1 MSWVSEELSGA
12 NLGDVRRTR
21 RLIRV
26 VEDIAG
32 QPTASVPQASRD
44 AAALQG
50 MYGFWS
56 NCRVDAKAIIAAHA
70 QKTIERMAGET
81 TVLAIQDTTELDYS
95 HHRSTRGLGG
105 ISKAGARGLKVHSVL
120 ATSAE
125 GVPLGVLHQQVW
137 SRPATRRS
145 EEQRRVLIE
154 QKESRRWLTS
164 LEVTGQLVPST
175 IRVITVA
182 DREGDIYELFA
193 QARPANSEFLIR
205 AAQNRNTKA
214 APSDVEMQPLLS
226 AVRSTAWLGEQSL
239 ALQRTPRRAAR
250 NVRLSL
256 RYTRLWLQPPEPLR
270 HLAPIA
276 VTALLAEELYP
287 LPKEPPVRWLLLT
300 TLEIADVAMAQQCLI
315 WYSRRWAIERYHLTL
330 KSGCR
335 LEWLQLRRSDRLE
348 RALAC
353 YAIVAWRLMWMTYA
367 ARASPEQAIDQVL
380 DRAQWQVLYCYV
392 HQCSRPPARA
402 PSLGECVEW
411 IASLG
416 GGLGQ
421 VAGLQSVWRGW
432 KRLHDLA
439 GLWQLLTS
447 EATGCR

>member
-1 MSWVSEELSGA
+1 
-12 NLGDVRRTR
+12 
-21 RLIRV
+21 
-26 VEDIAG
+26 
-32 QPTASVPQASRD
+32 
-44 AAALQG
+44 

-56 NCRVDAKAIIAAHA
+56 NCRVDANAIIGAHA
-70 QKTIERMAGET
+70 QKTIERMAGHQ

-95 HHRSTRGLGG
+95 HHRGTHGLGG

-120 ATSAE
+120 AASAD

-137 SRPATRRS
+137 SRSTTVRSAERRA
-145 EEQRRVLIE
+145 LIE
-154 QKESRRWLTS
+154 EKESRRWLTS
-164 LEVTGQLVPST
+164 LEVTGQLVPSET
-175 IRVITVA
+175 RVITVA
-182 DREGDIYELFA
+182 DREGDIYQLFA
-193 QARPANSEFLIR
+193 QERPENSEFLIR
-205 AAQNRNTKA
+205 AAQNRSTKA
-214 APSDVEMQPLLS
+214 HLSDVEVQPLFK
-226 AVRSTAWLGEQSL
+226 AVRSTAGRGEQSL

-250 NVRLSL
+250 TVRLSV

-276 VTALLAEELYP
+276 VTALLAEELHP
-287 LPKEPPVRWLLLT
+287 PPKETPIRWLLLT

-315 WYSRRWAIERYHLTL
+315 WYSRRWIIERYHLTL

-353 YAIVAWRLMWMTYA
+353 YAIVVWRLMWMTYV

-380 DRAQWQVLYCYV
+380 DRAEWQVLYCYA

-411 IASLG
+411 IARLG

-421 VAGLQSVWRGW
+421 VPGLQSVWRGW

-447 EATGCR
+447 EVTGCG